1 MEDGEMN
8 IENKKEAA
16 RRKSLGELGELF
28 VIKTLVDEQYD
39 KIRNLN
45 DEHMNEAYADIYCE
59 KGDRRIISVKARNK
73 FRKDGKLNS
82 RYNLGTNAYEKAKK
96 MHLKNIMQK
105 PIG

>member
-1 MEDGEMN
+1 MN

-28 VIKTLVDEQYD
+28 AIKTLVYEQYD

-59 KGDRRIISVKARNK
+59 KGEVGTMLVDKKTHYFDFNFYKNK
-73 FRKDGKLNS
+73 K
-82 RYNLGTNAYEKAKK
+82 E
-96 MHLKNIMQK
+96 
-105 PIG
+105 

>member
-8 IENKKEAA
+8 IENKKEAT

-45 DEHMNEAYADIYCE
+45 DEHMNEAYADIY
-59 KGDRRIISVKARNK
+59 
-73 FRKDGKLNS
+73 
-82 RYNLGTNAYEKAKK
+82 YEK
-96 MHLKNIMQK
+96 
-105 PIG
+105 